1 MSSNCGQERRLSA
14 RVKSLFVAELVLG
27 CPVEFREQISSGVN
41 KCGEY

>member
-14 RVKSLFVAELVLG
+14 RVSSPFVDVLVLG
-27 CPVEFREQISSGVN
+27 CPVEFRGQISLGVE